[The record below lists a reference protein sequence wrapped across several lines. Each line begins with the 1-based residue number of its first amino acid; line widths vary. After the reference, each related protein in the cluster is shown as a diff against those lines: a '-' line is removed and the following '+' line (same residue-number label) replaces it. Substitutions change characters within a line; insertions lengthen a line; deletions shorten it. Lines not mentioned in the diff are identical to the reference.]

1 MARMS
6 RPREA
11 RMVHE
16 SEQDATHS
24 KQDGQT
30 KHTYKKPKVTGYR
43 GVNLDNLTVELKQNE
58 DEQRNGMEDW

>member
-1 MARMS
+1 MY
-6 RPREA
+6 RPRGA
-11 RMVHE
+11 KIVHE

-30 KHTYKKPKVTGYR
+30 KHTYKKPKVTEYLR
-43 GVNLDNLTVELKQNE
+43 VKLDSLTVELKQNE